1 VRRFPTIHALPTQA
15 HNPHLHSFKYQ
26 RDDGAPLG
34 PFAALLYTPEYTK
47 TFLPPVRAINK
58 LPISANIRETV
69 ILATGSVTLA
79 AYERYAHE
87 RVALH
92 TTELTKEQIVG
103 IRDGDKPADLAAEEG
118 IAFDLARTL
127 AKGGGPLPSE
137 IFDEAVRLL
146 GKEQTLAAIHF
157 VGMYAYVSILLNA
170 VDCPL
175 PEGEKLF

>member
-1 VRRFPTIHALPTQA
+1 MLACYHSGSRSTRLHRFQ
-15 HNPHLHSFKYQ
+15 YR

-47 TFLPPVRAINK
+47 TFLPPVRAINQ
-58 LPISANIRETV
+58 LPISPNIKETV

-87 RVALH
+87 RVALS
-92 TTELTKEQIVG
+92 TTELTKQQIVG
-103 IRDGDKPADLAAEEG
+103 IRNGDKPADLSAEEG

-127 AKGGGPLPSE
+127 AKGGGPLPTE
-137 IFDEAVRLL
+137 LFDEAVRLL